1 VTEALLAVL
10 VVAVI
15 ALAVIVIRA
24 QRREDDPD
32 DGRIEQRMMEM
43 MQAQQLLVGKVDT
56 VSKQQ
61 VESAKAVTDTVSR
74 SQANLS
80 QTLGERLAKVETEM
94 SKNLASSSKE
104 TAESLAGLKE
114 RLETID
120 KAQDNIKALSEQV
133 VSLQHVLDD
142 NPARGAFGEVQLADI
157 VESMLPSFA
166 YQMQAM
172 LLNGKQ
178 VDCLIKLP
186 DPPGPISVDAKFPLK
201 AYQELLAADNQID
214 RDKAGKQLANDT
226 KKHIK
231 DIAEKYVGQAIDD
244 DTSTAENALMFI
256 PSEAVYGELHA
267 NHPSVIAES
276 HRRKVYLVSPT
287 TLMATLTTVR
297 AILRD
302 VEMRSRVSTDTSTRQ
317 HVTSRTSRRVPRRSS
332 AAETRSRAST
342 SANPT
347 PNLPRST
354 RATQATRPPFRGD
367 KRAKRV
373 RGECEPASVAGLV
386 LLVVLAY
393 RARRLALP
401 PRSSLALVSCPP

>member
-1 VTEALLAVL
+1 MIEALLVVL
-10 VVAVI
+10 V
-15 ALAVIVIRA
+15 LAVVVLAVVVIRA
-24 QRREDDPD
+24 QRSGKDPSDDLRLNQF
-32 DGRIEQRMMEM
+32 GQIEQRMVDM
-43 MQAQQLLVGKVDT
+43 MAAQQVLVGKVDT

-61 VESAKAVTDTVSR
+61 IESVKAVTDTVSK

-80 QTLGERLAKVETEM
+80 QTLSERLAKVEAEM
-94 SKNLASSSKE
+94 NKNLASSSKE

-166 YQMQAM
+166 YQMQAP

-201 AYQELLAADNQID
+201 AYQEMLAADNQID
-214 RDKAGKQLANDT
+214 RDKAGKRLANDT
-226 KKHIK
+226 KKHIR

-267 NHPSVIAES
+267 HHPSVIAES
-276 HRRKVYLVSPT
+276 HKRKVYLVSPT

-302 VEMRSRVSTDTSTRQ
+302 VEMRKQASVIQSEVGILLLDIGRLNTR
-317 HVTSRTSRRVPRRSS
+317 VTSLDKHFDQAARDIEDIKKSS
-332 AAETRSRAST
+332 KKIVS
-342 SANPT
+342 
-347 PNLPRST
+347 
-354 RATQATRPPFRGD
+354 RGD
-367 KRAKRV
+367 KIEDLDLTDPVLPSGGTAERSDAEGSASPRALQ
-373 RGECEPASVAGLV
+373 GESQGD
-386 LLVVLAY
+386 
-393 RARRLALP
+393 
-401 PRSSLALVSCPP
+401 S

>member
-1 VTEALLAVL
+1 MIEALLVVL
-10 VVAVI
+10 VVAVVV
-15 ALAVIVIRA
+15 LAVVVIRA
-24 QRREDDPD
+24 QRSGKDPSDDLRLNQF
-32 DGRIEQRMMEM
+32 GQIEQRMVDM
-43 MQAQQLLVGKVDT
+43 MAAQQVLVGKVDT

-61 VESAKAVTDTVSR
+61 IESVKAVTDTVSK

-80 QTLGERLAKVETEM
+80 QTLSERLAKVEAEM
-94 SKNLASSSKE
+94 NKNLASSSKE
-104 TAESLAGLKE
+104 TAQSLAGLKE

-142 NPARGAFGEVQLADI
+142 NPARGAFGEIQLADI

-166 YQMQAM
+166 YQMQAP

-201 AYQELLAADNQID
+201 AYQEMLAADNQID
-214 RDKAGKQLANDT
+214 RDKAGKRLANDT
-226 KKHIK
+226 KKHIR

-267 NHPSVIAES
+267 HHPSVIAES
-276 HRRKVYLVSPT
+276 HKRKVYLVSPT

-302 VEMRSRVSTDTSTRQ
+302 VEMRKQASVIQSEVGTLLVDIGRLNTR
-317 HVTSRTSRRVPRRSS
+317 VTSLDRHFDQAARDIEDIKKSS
-332 AAETRSRAST
+332 TKILS
-342 SANPT
+342 
-347 PNLPRST
+347 
-354 RATQATRPPFRGD
+354 RGD
-367 KRAKRV
+367 KIEALDLTEHVPPSGGTNEQDELGGSASSRAL
-373 RGECEPASVAGLV
+373 RGESQGN
-386 LLVVLAY
+386 
-393 RARRLALP
+393 
-401 PRSSLALVSCPP
+401 S

>member
-1 VTEALLAVL
+1 VTEA
-10 VVAVI
+10 
-15 ALAVIVIRA
+15 
-24 QRREDDPD
+24 
-32 DGRIEQRMMEM
+32 RIEQRMMEM

-94 SKNLASSSKE
+94 SKNLAS
-104 TAESLAGLKE
+104 E

-302 VEMRSRVSTDTSTRQ
+302 VEMRKQASVIQREVSVLLTDIGRLNTRVSSLDRHFDQAARDIEDIKKSSTKI
-317 HVTSRTSRRVPRRSS
+317 VS
-332 AAETRSRAST
+332 
-342 SANPT
+342 
-347 PNLPRST
+347 
-354 RATQATRPPFRGD
+354 RGD
-367 KRAKRV
+367 KIESLDL
-373 RGECEPASVAGLV
+373 GESDPKAVALDSGDASDT
-386 LLVVLAY
+386 
-393 RARRLALP
+393 
-401 PRSSLALVSCPP
+401 SSLQGGQTSEAS

>member
-302 VEMRSRVSTDTSTRQ
+302 VEMRKQASVIQREVSVLLTDIGRLNTRVSSLDRHFDQAARDIEDIKKSSTKI
-317 HVTSRTSRRVPRRSS
+317 VS
-332 AAETRSRAST
+332 
-342 SANPT
+342 
-347 PNLPRST
+347 
-354 RATQATRPPFRGD
+354 RGD
-367 KRAKRV
+367 KIESLDLGDSDPK
-373 RGECEPASVAGLV
+373 PA
-386 LLVVLAY
+386 
-393 RARRLALP
+393 ALDSGDASDT
-401 PRSSLALVSCPP
+401 SSLQGGQTSEAS